1 MTKEKLQVRKQQLV
15 RDAIHDA
22 AIALFA
28 AKGFDQ
34 TTVDEIAEGAG
45 ISRRSFFHYYATKD
59 DLLAQDTVKYGAA
72 LVEAVKACPAKFTPL
87 EVMRETVLAVIKH
100 IAEQPFLR
108 QIIEISQAST
118 AARQAYASRS
128 MEVEDRLSAA
138 YAHHLRN
145 ASKSAVEPRLLAH
158 LTLSVMRVAI
168 TAWFTGEYEDLST
181 AARQVL
187 AKLTSLTSD
196 GANASSKTRAGRTLI
211 GSPSPTT
218 GRGVAKIR
226 GD

>member
-1 MTKEKLQVRKQQLV
+1 VTKEKLQVRKQQLV

-22 AIALFA
+22 AIGLFA

-34 TTVDEIAEGAG
+34 TTIDEIAEAAG
-45 ISRRSFFHYYATKD
+45 ISRRSFFHYYAAKD

-87 EVMRETVLAVIKH
+87 EVMRETVLAVVKH

-128 MEVEDRLSAA
+128 MEVEDSLSQA
-138 YAHHLRN
+138 YADHLKN
-145 ASKSAVEPRLLAH
+145 ASRSAVEPRLLAH

-168 TAWFTGEYEDLST
+168 TAWFTGEYEDLPT

-187 AKLTSLTSD
+187 VKLTRLTSD
-196 GANASSKTRAGRTLI
+196 DTNSNPSRSKTRTGRTI
-211 GSPSPTT
+211 KAS
-218 GRGVAKIR
+218 RVEC
-226 GD
+226 